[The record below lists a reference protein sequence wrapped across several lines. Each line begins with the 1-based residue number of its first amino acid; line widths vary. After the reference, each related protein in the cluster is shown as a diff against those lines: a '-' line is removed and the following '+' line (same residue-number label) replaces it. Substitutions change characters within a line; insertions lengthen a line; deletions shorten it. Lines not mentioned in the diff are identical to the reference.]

1 MHLTWWRM
9 AVPCLEILSFCEAL
23 RSFSF
28 LLPST
33 WGLGYL
39 AGPSLPSVPRHLLI
53 IFPPYRASHPFSW
66 QKRLPISFSRKAAFS
81 YNEASLWSWESFC
94 LIQQVHLR
102 IWLPSSFLQP
112 LNYKATWT
120 HVAWGVMA
128 PVARGFCLLSN
139 SSKLTFLFYIPDSA
153 HTSSLSVCYKNILMG

>member
-120 HVAWGVMA
+120 HVAWGGHG
-128 PVARGFCLLSN
+128 PCGQRFLSPFQQL
-139 SSKLTFLFYIPDSA
+139 KADFL
-153 HTSSLSVCYKNILMG
+153 ILYPRLCTYLIFICML